1 MASDLLGALTDY
13 LENAPTVQAVLT
25 DPTGLVAI
33 FDEVAITGGDRAYP
47 YAGIVHY
54 DERDPGES
62 LDDGLVSLT
71 LAVFHDD
78 LDSLRAVAAVLKD
91 ATDSVAINPGSVRTA
106 PLAWDGGR
114 ETGVV
119 RYHSRP
125 RKTRHPGPGGVPFVW
140 REDIDYEFTT
150 TPE

>member
-1 MASDLLGALTDY
+1 MATDLLGALIDY

-25 DPTGLVAI
+25 DPAGRVAI
-33 FDEVAITGGDRAYP
+33 FDEVAIAGGPAYP

-71 LAVFHDD
+71 LAVVHDD
-78 LDSLRAVAAVLKD
+78 LDSLRALAAVLKD
-91 ATDSVAINPGSVRTA
+91 AIDSVAINRDSVRTA

-125 RKTRHPGPGGVPFVW
+125 HKARGAGTGGVPFVW

-150 TPE
+150 TPA